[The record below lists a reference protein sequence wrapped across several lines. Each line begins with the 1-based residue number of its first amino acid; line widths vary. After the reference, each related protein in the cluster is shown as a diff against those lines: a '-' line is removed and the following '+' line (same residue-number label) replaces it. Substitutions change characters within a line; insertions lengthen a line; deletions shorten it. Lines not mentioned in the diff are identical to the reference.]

1 MARQRP
7 GRHAQGIDER
17 NEGTEKGRAGCAL
30 FSRVFRIAPG
40 GIAFKADASDGDGI
54 VNVVEPEKRFTG
66 GQGRVK
72 AKSG

>member
-1 MARQRP
+1 MSETRERRKGARGAP
-7 GRHAQGIDER
+7 F
-17 NEGTEKGRAGCAL
+17 
-30 FSRVFRIAPG
+30 FSRLPDRPG

-54 VNVVEPEKRFTG
+54 VNVVELEKRFTG